1 VLGRMNWYG
10 KYTVTDDGP
19 VSQTFGSEFVFDLE
33 VSYEINENF
42 TLSAGAQNIFSNYPD
57 KFSNTKGT
65 LGPVYASTGGRFT
78 GDIYPDVSPFGFN
91 GGFWYAKV
99 GFNF

>member
-1 VLGRMNWYG
+1 LLNRGC
-10 KYTVTDDGP
+10 T
-19 VSQTFGSEFVFDLE
+19 
-33 VSYEINENF
+33 
-42 TLSAGAQNIFSNYPD
+42 YPD
-57 KFSNTKGT
+57 KYDNRAGG

-99 GFNF
+99 GFKF